1 AGRAP
6 ACSPRSR
13 SARAATRRAPS
24 GTRSGARTTRRGG
37 TSPCARGPRPRRSCR
52 AAPARGPET
61 GASERAAC
69 PACRPTTDLRTRPDR
84 CRARRT
90 RRGSRRCCL
99 RARTAAALRSCRAPA
114 RRTRRRARAPRAVR
128 PGASTSHRRRGG
140 YARARSRD
148 RRGASRPRAPR
159 RTSDPDACGR
169 KAWGGPRTYA
179 ESPFGSRAG
188 RARRPRL
195 SLWRGHA
202 RAGFPRDRARDA
214 KMKWY
219 AYAMGT
225 RLIVVVAP
233 FIAVVAA
240 GALALLRAGSPS
252 SAAEGTVSPE
262 VRATP
267 EGVEAER
274 ALDPQGG
281 ALPPGHPP
289 VGGMNAQQGPAS
301 ADDAPGL
308 RWTMPAGWQ
317 AAPNPS
323 PMRLAT
329 YHVPGP
335 SGGALDAEM
344 SVARAGGTTEANIQR
359 WVGQFDDAGPD
370 EQTEKTVRG
379 LHVTT
384 VEVTGTYLGAGMGAG
399 AASAPRPKGS
409 LLAAIVE
416 PPGSPY
422 FFKLVGPAA
431 TVRAGRAAFDGLVG
445 SFTPL

>member
-1 AGRAP
+1 
-6 ACSPRSR
+6 
-13 SARAATRRAPS
+13 
-24 GTRSGARTTRRGG
+24 
-37 TSPCARGPRPRRSCR
+37 
-52 AAPARGPET
+52 
-61 GASERAAC
+61 
-69 PACRPTTDLRTRPDR
+69 
-84 CRARRT
+84 
-90 RRGSRRCCL
+90 
-99 RARTAAALRSCRAPA
+99 
-114 RRTRRRARAPRAVR
+114 
-128 PGASTSHRRRGG
+128 
-140 YARARSRD
+140 
-148 RRGASRPRAPR
+148 
-159 RTSDPDACGR
+159 
-169 KAWGGPRTYA
+169 
-179 ESPFGSRAG
+179 
-188 RARRPRL
+188 
-195 SLWRGHA
+195 
-202 RAGFPRDRARDA
+202 
-214 KMKWY
+214 MKWY

-289 VGGMNAQQGPAS
+289 VGAMNAQRGSMGSEGALNPHGGALPPDHPPIGGMNAQQGPAS

-384 VEVTGTYLGAGMGAG
+384 VEVTGTYLGAGMGPG
-399 AASAPRPKGS
+399 AASAPRPKWS

-416 PPGSPY
+416 TPGSPY